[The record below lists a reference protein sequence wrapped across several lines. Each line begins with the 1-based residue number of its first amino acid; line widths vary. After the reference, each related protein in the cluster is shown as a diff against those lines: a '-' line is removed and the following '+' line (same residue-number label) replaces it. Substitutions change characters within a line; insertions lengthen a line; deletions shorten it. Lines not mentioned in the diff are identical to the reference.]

1 MQSRGGTV
9 LKTYYVTVE
18 GLVERVMRVDAENVA
33 EAMKYAKADFKST
46 VGANS
51 AVVVTANEEKTN
63 G

>member
-1 MQSRGGTV
+1 MMRA
-9 LKTYYVTVE
+9 YYVTVE

-33 EAMKYAKADFKST
+33 EAMKYAKADFKSP
-46 VGANS
+46 VGAND